1 MKTIR
6 TLLCT
11 LLFSVLLGA
20 SALAAGGNGG
30 VPPMN
35 LFGVLLLAVAI
46 GGLALGAS
54 IIVRYVEKYREINR
68 DDRSTDRI
76 RKKK

>member
-1 MKTIR
+1 MII
-6 TLLCT
+6 
-11 LLFSVLLGA
+11 LFSHLLSVLPGLR
-20 SALAAGGNGG
+20 LCAAGSDG

-35 LFGVLLLAVAI
+35 LAGVLLLAVAI